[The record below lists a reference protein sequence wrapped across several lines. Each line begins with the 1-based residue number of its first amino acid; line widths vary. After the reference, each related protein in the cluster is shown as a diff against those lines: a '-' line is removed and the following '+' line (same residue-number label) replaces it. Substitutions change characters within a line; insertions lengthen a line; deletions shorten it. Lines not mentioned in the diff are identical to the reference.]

1 MITASTDPDFA
12 ALARDLADKAKLLAE
27 ARAVT
32 TAAHPRSDP
41 RRWRQASL
49 LWPLFTKG

>member
-1 MITASTDPDFA
+1 MITASTEPDFA
-12 ALARDLADKAKLLAE
+12 ALAKDLADKAKALAE
-27 ARAVT
+27 AQAVT
-32 TAAHPRSDP
+32 AGATARSDP